1 VENKEARDT
10 AAVILNSIER
20 YKRNQTLYFQN
31 VNASAV
37 FGFKSKLLPRAGYVR
52 IAHYEVP

>member
-1 VENKEARDT
+1 MQNNEARDA

-31 VNASAV
+31 VNENAV
-37 FGFKSKLLPRAGYVR
+37 FGFRSKLLLRAGYVV
-52 IAHYEVP
+52 IVHYEVP

>member
-1 VENKEARDT
+1 MQNNEARDT

-20 YKRNQTLYFQN
+20 YKRNQTLYFQD
-31 VNASAV
+31 VNENAV
-37 FGFKSKLLPRAGYVR
+37 FGFLRAGYVM